1 MKRIL
6 VLCTGNSC
14 RSQMAEGYL
23 KFYTQRGAEIH
34 SAGLE
39 SHGVNPYAVKAMEE
53 DSIDITGQHS
63 KPIDVFRGQH
73 FDYLVTV
80 CDEAGQKILKGIS
93 YDEKIHFSIPDPA
106 IFKGESEQKLDEFRR
121 VREMVKK
128 RMLKFI
134 GKALQENSEA
144 AA

>member
-39 SHGVNPYAVKAMEE
+39 SHGVNPFAVKVMEE
-53 DSIDITGQHS
+53 DSIDISGQHS
-63 KPIDVFRGQH
+63 KPVNVFRGQH

-93 YDEKIHFSIPDPA
+93 YNEKIHFSSPDPA
-106 IFKGESEQKLDEFRR
+106 TYQGEREHILEEFRR
-121 VREMVKK
+121 VREIVKK
-128 RMLKFI
+128 KMLKFI
-134 GKALQENSEA
+134 GKALLESSEA